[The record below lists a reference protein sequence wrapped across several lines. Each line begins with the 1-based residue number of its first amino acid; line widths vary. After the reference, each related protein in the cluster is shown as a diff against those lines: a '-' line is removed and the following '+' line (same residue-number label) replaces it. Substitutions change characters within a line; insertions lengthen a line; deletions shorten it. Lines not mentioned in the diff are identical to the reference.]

1 MKNNYGQNQAFC
13 TIVIF
18 GLLQE
23 DIHKLRQ
30 RVHAVLA
37 KIHIIDIAHV
47 PEKPFHG
54 AKIFV
59 IMIQTARD
67 TLNTRL
73 NHIAV
78 FPQQPHAPANVQGLG
93 MMGKAV
99 NCVAHVRATA
109 KITEDVSSKTLEI

>member
-1 MKNNYGQNQAFC
+1 MA
-13 TIVIF
+13 
-18 GLLQE
+18 
-23 DIHKLRQ
+23 
-30 RVHAVLA
+30 AVLA

-54 AKIFV
+54 AEIFV

-78 FPQQPHAPANVQGLG
+78 FPQQRHAPANVQGLG
-93 MMGKAV
+93 MMGKAA
-99 NCVAHVRATA
+99 NCVVPALAIA
-109 KITEDVSSKTLEI
+109 KIMEVVSLKTLEM

>member
-1 MKNNYGQNQAFC
+1 M
-13 TIVIF
+13 
-18 GLLQE
+18 LQE
-23 DIHKLRQ
+23 DIHKFRLR
-30 RVHAVLA
+30 VDAVLA

-54 AKIFV
+54 AKIFA
-59 IMIQTARD
+59 IMIQTARV

-73 NHIAV
+73 KPIVV
-78 FPQQPHAPANVQGLG
+78 FPQQRHAPANVQGLG

>member
-1 MKNNYGQNQAFC
+1 M
-13 TIVIF
+13 
-18 GLLQE
+18 LQE
-23 DIHKLRQ
+23 DIHKFRQ
-30 RVHAVLA
+30 RVHVVLA

-47 PEKPFHG
+47 PENPFHG

-73 NHIAV
+73 SPIAV
-78 FPQQPHAPANVQGLG
+78 FPQQRHAPANVQGLG

-99 NCVAHVRATA
+99 NCVAPVLALA
-109 KITEDVSSKTLEI
+109 KIMEDVSSKTPKRLILMLF